1 MEVAEPLLKP
11 QTSTL
16 NHARPLTCVIFIF
29 IFCLG
34 IFGLTRKQI
43 EEKLGLEEPGSNL
56 PGCKVVSGKY
66 TGQDADGVAKEIS
79 LGQKACIGR
88 NIESGEKFRVFG
100 NVIILGTDEKF
111 GEIETNGNI
120 KWTSGEIWVFD
131 QSSIKKC
138 ATCGDAKAK
147 APAKTGPEGCVSVAG
162 SYKELD
168 DNGNVETKVVAY
180 KQTGCIGT
188 VFKSLN
194 APIPFKIKGNVINM
208 LWGGSNLQG
217 EINPVDQV
225 ITWNNGY
232 THIPNNGDTNFGS
245 MMLKGVSNPGP
256 QASAQNP
263 APAQNPETPSQA
275 NGQASQPPPTS

>member
-147 APAKTGPEGCVSVAG
+147 APAKTGPEGCVSVADF
-162 SYKELD
+162 STK
-168 DNGNVETKVVAY
+168 NVTF
-180 KQTGCIGT
+180 C
-188 VFKSLN
+188 F
-194 APIPFKIKGNVINM
+194 APIKNSMTMETWRLKLLLINK
-208 LWGGSNLQG
+208 LVVLAPYLNL
-217 EINPVDQV
+217 
-225 ITWNNGY
+225 
-232 THIPNNGDTNFGS
+232 
-245 MMLKGVSNPGP
+245 
-256 QASAQNP
+256 
-263 APAQNPETPSQA
+263 
-275 NGQASQPPPTS
+275 